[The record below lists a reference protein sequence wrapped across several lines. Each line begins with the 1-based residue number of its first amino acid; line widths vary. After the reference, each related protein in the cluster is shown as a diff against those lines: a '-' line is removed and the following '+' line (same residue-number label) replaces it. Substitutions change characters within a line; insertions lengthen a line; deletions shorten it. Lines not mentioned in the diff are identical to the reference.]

1 MSVLEKLAC
10 RQGRKDE
17 VPNQEL
23 ARALAARADRKG
35 IQEIAENL
43 WSQDKNVQF
52 DCVKVLYE
60 IGYIKPDL
68 IAGYVAD
75 FLKLLSNRQ
84 NRLVWGAM
92 LALSTIA
99 TIKSREIFA
108 SVDKVMKAME
118 SGSVITVDNGV
129 QVLARVASTDAAY
142 SKRIFPFL
150 IEHLQTCRPKEVA
163 QHAESTLC
171 AVNAKNK
178 QKYIDV
184 LNERVGMLAPSQA
197 ARIKKVFQ
205 VLEKI

>member
-1 MSVLEKLAC
+1 MSVLDKLAC
-10 RQGRKDE
+10 MQGRKDE

-23 ARALAARADRKG
+23 ARELAAKADRKG

-43 WSQDKNVQF
+43 WNKDKNVQF

-99 TIKSREIFA
+99 AIKSKEIFA

-118 SGSVITVDNGV
+118 SGSVITVDNGDRASRASHRLTPRTAKGFSHSSSSICGLAV
-129 QVLARVASTDAAY
+129 Q
-142 SKRIFPFL
+142 KRS
-150 IEHLQTCRPKEVA
+150 R
-163 QHAESTLC
+163 
-171 AVNAKNK
+171 NM
-178 QKYIDV
+178 
-184 LNERVGMLAPSQA
+184 R
-197 ARIKKVFQ
+197 KVFCAR
-205 VLEKI
+205 